1 MSNIAI
7 LGAMWGDEGKGHI
20 THHLSKEYDWVIR
33 FNGGAN
39 AGHTIYRDG
48 VKFVHNLLPS
58 VDFRVPQVKAY
69 LGAGMVIDLEKLRDE
84 VYDAD
89 EVYPGV
95 GKRIY
100 VDKNAFLV
108 REEHKEEDKAK
119 NAHIGSTNRGIGPA
133 YMDKIGRKG
142 SRVGDLFSRG
152 YPASREI
159 DIMYQLHSKGVRFV
173 DLAQVRDEM
182 TRGNLLYEGAQGVL
196 LDINQG
202 IYPYVSCS
210 DCTVGGIY
218 TSGFHFAPPKTIYGV
233 AKCYTTKVGEGPFPT
248 EISGEEAE
256 ALRKRGNEY
265 GATTGRPRR
274 VGWLDLPALEYAVK
288 VGGITELI
296 MTKFDILAGMEK
308 VPVGMLYESPPR
320 NPRDFFDA
328 KPQYV
333 SMKGWPGVQ
342 KIKQTWV
349 DEHSDPEDDPADLEY
364 FDYPH
369 DLYEFIRQVEKS
381 VGCIVRYISTG
392 TDSKDILKWH
402 P

>member
-20 THHLSKEYDWVIR
+20 THHLSKNYDWVIR

-58 VDFRVPQVKAY
+58 VDFRIPQVKAY
-69 LGAGMVIDLEKLRDE
+69 LGAGMVIDIEKLRDE

-100 VDKNAFLV
+100 VDKNAFIVLP
-108 REEHKEEDKAK
+108 EHKEQDKAK

-133 YMDKIGRKG
+133 YMDKIGRSG
-142 SRVGDLFSRG
+142 VRVADLFHR
-152 YPASREI
+152 ASMTFRDE
-159 DIMYQLHSKGVRFV
+159 MYQLHSKGVRFV

-182 TRGNLLYEGAQGVL
+182 TRSNLLYEGAQGVL

-218 TSGFHFAPPKTIYGV
+218 TSGFHFAPPQKVYGV

-248 EISGEEAE
+248 EIDGEEAE

-274 VGWLDLPALEYAVK
+274 VGWLDLPALEYACN
-288 VGGITELI
+288 VGGINELI
-296 MTKFDILAGMEK
+296 MTKFDILAGMDK
-308 VPVGMLYESPPR
+308 VPVGMLYDSPPK
-320 NPRDFFDA
+320 NPRDFFEA
-328 KPQYV
+328 KPQYI
-333 SMKGWPGVQ
+333 SLKGWPGVQ
-342 KIKQTWV
+342 KINQKF
-349 DEHSDPEDDPADLEY
+349 DEGTEY
-364 FDYPH
+364 ETDYVDYPH

-381 VGCIVRYISTG
+381 VGRIVRYISTG
-392 TDSKDILKWH
+392 TDSKDILQWH
-402 P
+402 H